1 MIARLFLGL
10 QALMLIPFGCF
21 CLLQPAQFADSAG
34 LAIETITGQIELC
47 SMYGGLQ
54 ISVGIFCALAV
65 FSAGL
70 RRAALITLL
79 VIFAGLAPVRIAL
92 GVSQGDFSF
101 YTNFAMVFEA
111 VSLAFLIGYLMKTR
125 DTAPASMGQPSV

>member
-10 QALMLIPFGCF
+10 QALMLISFGCF
-21 CLLQPAQFADSAG
+21 CLLTPEQFADSAG
-34 LAIETITGQIELC
+34 LAIETITGQIELR

-54 ISVGIFCALAV
+54 ISVGVFCALAV
-65 FSAGL
+65 FAAGL